1 MKHNVIIIGAGV
13 SGMTAALYLK
23 RAGIDCII
31 IEKEMPGGQINYTST
46 IENYPGFANILG
58 SDLAINIYK
67 QITDIGVEV
76 LFDEVIEV
84 KNEKNKKIVITK
96 NQKLETEYLI
106 IATGRSPKNLNV
118 KGEEKLKNK
127 GISYCAICDGSL
139 YKDKEVVV
147 IGAGASSI
155 KESLYLSNICKK
167 VTILNR
173 RDEFRKTEDTKE
185 LTDQKNIEIKYNSEV
200 KEFVGEK
207 KLEEINLKNGEKLK
221 PDGCFIFI
229 GYNPKTNIFNNLN
242 ITNKEGYIE
251 INKKFETKIE
261 NIYAIGDVT
270 THPIFQIITCMS
282 DAITASFDIIEKINK
297 DKSNSF
303 PLFCID

>member
-185 LTDQKNIEIKYNSEV
+185 LTDQKNIEIKYNREV

-297 DKSNSF
+297 DKSN
-303 PLFCID
+303 

>member
-185 LTDQKNIEIKYNSEV
+185 LPHQKNIEIKYNSEV

-297 DKSNSF
+297 DKSN
-303 PLFCID
+303 

>member
-1 MKHNVIIIGAGV
+1 
-13 SGMTAALYLK
+13 MTAALYLK

-297 DKSNSF
+297 DKSN
-303 PLFCID
+303 

>member
-229 GYNPKTNIFNNLN
+229 GYNPKTNIFKNLN

-297 DKSNSF
+297 DKSN
-303 PLFCID
+303 

>member
-1 MKHNVIIIGAGV
+1 M
-13 SGMTAALYLK
+13 
-23 RAGIDCII
+23 
-31 IEKEMPGGQINYTST
+31 
-46 IENYPGFANILG
+46 
-58 SDLAINIYK
+58 
-67 QITDIGVEV
+67 
-76 LFDEVIEV
+76 LFRY
-84 KNEKNKKIVITK
+84 NEKNKKIVITK

-297 DKSNSF
+297 DKSN
-303 PLFCID
+303 

>member
-242 ITNKEGYIE
+242 ITNK
-251 INKKFETKIE
+251 
-261 NIYAIGDVT
+261 IYT
-270 THPIFQIITCMS
+270 Q
-282 DAITASFDIIEKINK
+282 
-297 DKSNSF
+297 
-303 PLFCID
+303 

>member
-297 DKSNSF
+297 DKSN
-303 PLFCID
+303 